1 MILIAGTIDLD
12 PAQRDAALAGARPY
26 IEGALTQAGCIAYAW
41 TADPELPGRIHVFEE
56 WTDAD
61 ALEAHFADRHYADMR
76 RHLGQCGI
84 RVRKRTSIRSVP
96 RRRSTTN
103 AVLRRRA
110 SRALT
115 LSRDGARSARDCRSA
130 SLRSS

>member
-12 PAQRDAALAGARPY
+12 PAQRDAALSGARPY

-84 RVRKRTSIRSVP
+84 R
-96 RRRSTTN
+96 
-103 AVLRRRA
+103 
-110 SRALT
+110 
-115 LSRDGARSARDCRSA
+115 GAQTHKYQVGAKAPVYDERGVATANFPER
-130 SLRSS
+130 